1 MVYDVHDTNY
11 RIPNNG
17 RVIGSIPCCF
27 SSITSNKSFTLIT
40 LDMGFSEIWTLYD
53 SKIFDEKER
62 AALERFLA
70 VSVVCCNENR
80 VSEIERSFDT

>member
-1 MVYDVHDTNY
+1 
-11 RIPNNG
+11 
-17 RVIGSIPCCF
+17 
-27 SSITSNKSFTLIT
+27 
-40 LDMGFSEIWTLYD
+40 MGFSEIWTLYD

-80 VSEIERSFDT
+80 VSEIERSFYILYIKLTLIKKYFILFPSSPLERTL

>member
-1 MVYDVHDTNY
+1 
-11 RIPNNG
+11 
-17 RVIGSIPCCF
+17 
-27 SSITSNKSFTLIT
+27 
-40 LDMGFSEIWTLYD
+40 MGFSEIWTLYD